1 MTGGRPDLAYS
12 RAMPRRVL
20 LALAGCVLF
29 TALGRQANHQ
39 QPLRSLLADESLY
52 ALERANGCLDEPAA
66 SVPQAWPDWAAA
78 HIAGGDVAPSRVVSD
93 PYPTLHSVAVDAEHD
108 VVVMSDP
115 NRHALWTYPRTAASN
130 GSEPVTALTGI
141 RGPSTGMMFIAAVA
155 VDPTA
160 REIYTVDNDI
170 GDRLMVFP
178 YDADGNVKPR
188 RVLSVPHQAWGVSIN
203 AARKEIAVSVEG
215 PREIVVYA
223 QGASGTDRPLRMIR
237 GPRTGLGDPHG
248 VVFDGVNNEIVV
260 ANHGNQNG
268 RQTAPGSVTGGGR
281 RAAGETADTP
291 IVGGR
296 FDEPSITVYPGEA
309 TGDVAPVRRIQGA
322 KTGLNW
328 PMAISVDTTHNEIA
342 VANSGD
348 SSVRV
353 FGRAAN
359 GDAAPVRVIRGA
371 RTGIHGPMGVTID
384 TKNDEL
390 WVANYG
396 DHTALVF
403 ARTASGDIAPKRIVR
418 NAPAGSPTV
427 GFGNP
432 GAVAYDSKRDEILVP
447 N

>member
-1 MTGGRPDLAYS
+1 MRKRT
-12 RAMPRRVL
+12 L
-20 LALAGCVLF
+20 LALGGCLLF
-29 TALGRQANHQ
+29 GMLGRPA
-39 QPLRSLLADESLY
+39 PPGSAGLLTAENLY
-52 ALERANGCLDEPAA
+52 ALERNNGCLDEATPALA
-66 SVPQAWPDWAAA
+66 QAWPDWAAA
-78 HIAGGDVAPSRVVSD
+78 HIAGGDIAPSRVVSD
-93 PYPTLHSVAVDAEHD
+93 PYPTMHSVAVDAAHD

-115 NRHALWTYPRTAASN
+115 NRHALWTYPRTAASA

-155 VDPTA
+155 LDPDA

-170 GDRLMVFP
+170 GDRMMVFP
-178 YDADGNVKPR
+178 YDADGNVKPT

-203 AARKEIAVSVEG
+203 PTRKEVAVSVEG

-223 QGASGTDRPLRMIR
+223 QNASGTDRPLRMIR
-237 GPRTGLGDPHG
+237 GPKTGLGDPHG

-268 RQTAPGSVTGGGR
+268 RQTAPGSVSGGGR
-281 RAAGETADTP
+281 RAAGEAGGDTHL
-291 IVGGR
+291 VGGR
-296 FDEPSITVYPGEA
+296 FEEPSITVYPGEA
-309 TGDVAPVRRIQGA
+309 TGDVAPIRRIKGA

-328 PMAISVDTTHNEIA
+328 PMAISVDTAHNEIA

-348 SSVRV
+348 SSIRV
-353 FGRAAN
+353 FGRAAE
-359 GDAAPVRVIRGA
+359 GDTAPVRVIKGA
-371 RTGIHGPMGVTID
+371 RTGIRGPMGVTID
-384 TKNDEL
+384 PKNDEL

-403 ARTASGDIAPKRIVR
+403 ARTATGDVAPKRIVR